1 MSSSNPHSPGQ
12 LLVDE
17 PAPHVARL
25 TIANP
30 EKRGALD
37 RAILDSFV
45 DIMPRLDA
53 RCVIITGQGRTFSA
67 GYDIGDLRDG
77 DGGRASDGQAPG
89 GFADEAEKLVAHPFT
104 AAIDAVEA
112 YPYPTIAALN
122 GHAIGGGLELA
133 LTCDVRLAAHP
144 IKMGMPPAKLG
155 LVYSHTGIRKFID
168 VIGGARTRE
177 LFLVGGRINASKAQT
192 WGLVND
198 VLGVDELADGAV
210 ALAREIAANAPLAQ
224 QGNKRVIRAVL
235 DGRATLAPEVEREL
249 LALRHACFSSADFR
263 EGVRAFAEK
272 RPPEWTGR

>member
-1 MSSSNPHSPGQ
+1 MSSSSPSAGQ

-25 TIANP
+25 TISNP
-30 EKRGALD
+30 DRRGALD
-37 RAILDSFV
+37 HAILDGFAQT
-45 DIMPRLDA
+45 MPRLDA

-67 GYDIGDLRDG
+67 GYDIGNLQG
-77 DGGRASDGQAPG
+77 G
-89 GFADEAEKLVAHPFT
+89 GFADDAEKLVAHPFT
-104 AAIDAVEA
+104 AAIDAIEA
-112 YPYPTIAALN
+112 YPYPTVAALN

-133 LTCDVRLAAHP
+133 LSCDLRLAAHP

-168 VIGGARTRE
+168 VIGAARTRE
-177 LFLVGGRINASKAQT
+177 LFLVGGRINASKAHT

-198 VLGVDELADGAV
+198 VCGVDELAEAAV

-235 DGRATLAPEVEREL
+235 DGQATLAPEVEREL
-249 LALRHACFSSADFR
+249 LALRHACFSSEDFR

-272 RPPEWTGR
+272 RPPEWKGR

>member
-1 MSSSNPHSPGQ
+1 M
-12 LLVDE
+12 
-17 PAPHVARL
+17 ARL
-25 TIANP
+25 TISNP
-30 EKRGALD
+30 DKRGALD
-37 RAILDSFV
+37 HAILDGFART
-45 DIMPRLDA
+45 MPELDA

-67 GYDIGDLRDG
+67 GYDLGNLRD
-77 DGGRASDGQAPG
+77 G

-133 LTCDVRLAAHP
+133 LSCDLRLAAHP
-144 IKMGMPPAKLG
+144 IRMGMPPARLG

-168 VIGGARTRE
+168 VIGAPRTRE
-177 LFLVGGRINASKAQT
+177 LFLVGRRINASKAHL

-198 VLGVDELADGAV
+198 VFGVDELADAAV
-210 ALAREIAANAPLAQ
+210 AMAREIAANAPLAQ

-235 DGRATLAPEVEREL
+235 DGQATLAPEVEREL
-249 LALRHACFSSADFR
+249 LALRHACFSSEDFR

-272 RPPEWTGR
+272 RPPEWRGR

>member
-1 MSSSNPHSPGQ
+1 MSSSSPSAGR
-12 LLVDE
+12 LLIDE

-30 EKRGALD
+30 DRRGALD
-37 RAILDSFV
+37 HAILDRFAQT
-45 DIMPRLDA
+45 MPQLDA

-67 GYDIGDLRDG
+67 GYDIGNLQ
-77 DGGRASDGQAPG
+77 SG
-89 GFADEAEKLVAHPFT
+89 GFAGEAERLVAHPFT
-104 AAIDAVEA
+104 AAIDAIEA

-133 LTCDVRLAAHP
+133 LSCDLRLAAHP
-144 IKMGMPPAKLG
+144 IKLGMPPAKLG

-168 VIGGARTRE
+168 VIGAARTRE
-177 LFLVGGRINASKAQT
+177 LFLVGGRINAAKAHT

-198 VLGVDELADGAV
+198 VFGVDELAEAAV
-210 ALAREIAANAPLAQ
+210 ELAREIGANAPLAQ

-235 DGRATLAPEVEREL
+235 DGEATLAPEVEREL
-249 LALRHACFSSADFR
+249 LALRHACFSSEDFR

-272 RPPEWTGR
+272 RPPEWKGR